1 MDIFLTAKQQIRFSL
16 QWAGIRASQTG
27 FYEIPLDGG
36 DLVNITDPIGA
47 GLVTSANGD
56 FALSR
61 LTSQLRYRWEI
72 GPLSDLFLVYTR
84 GSNLS
89 GRVDDSFDDLFDDAL
104 REPVIDVFVVKLRYR
119 FGN

>member
-1 MDIFLTAKQQIRFSL
+1 LI
-16 QWAGIRASQTG
+16 
-27 FYEIPLDGG
+27 
-36 DLVNITDPIGA
+36 NINDPIGA
-47 GLVTSANGD
+47 GLVTSTKGD

-72 GPLSDLFLVYTR
+72 GPLSDLFVVYTR
-84 GSNLS
+84 GSNLP

-119 FGN
+119 LGN